1 MTDGLVSIVLPV
13 YNQADHIGLVVEEY
27 VTALDR
33 TGWPYELVLVP
44 NNCRDASY
52 DVCRALAA
60 RFPHV
65 RSVESAE
72 GGWGRAVRVGLAAG
86 EGEFLCYTNSAR
98 TTSDELTAVLLYSR
112 MHPEMVVK
120 ANRRVREAWKRRL
133 GSLLYNLEVR
143 VLFDLAVWDVNGT
156 PKVFSRA
163 HPKLLQL
170 QRNDDLIDAEFNAI
184 CRREGYP
191 LVEVPTFSSQRHG
204 GESTTTL
211 RSAFKLYTGAYKLWR
226 EMA

>member
-1 MTDGLVSIVLPV
+1 MTDGVVSIVLPV
-13 YNQADHIGLVVEEY
+13 YNQADHIGQVVEEY
-27 VTALDR
+27 VAALDR
-33 TGWPYELVLVP
+33 TGWPYQVVLVP

-52 DVCRALAA
+52 AVCRGLSE
-60 RFPHV
+60 RFPRV

-72 GGWGRAVRVGLAAG
+72 GGWGRAVRVGLAAST
-86 EGEFLCYTNSAR
+86 GEFLCYTNSAR
-98 TTSDELTAVLLYSR
+98 TTPDELTTVLLHSR
-112 MHPEMVVK
+112 THPEMVVK

-143 VLFDLAVWDVNGT
+143 ALFDLAVWDVNGT
-156 PKVFSRA
+156 PKAFPRRYE
-163 HPKLLQL
+163 KLMALR
-170 QRNDDLIDAEFNAI
+170 RNDDLIDAEFNAV
-184 CRREGYP
+184 CRRENYP
-191 LVEVPTFSSQRHG
+191 MVEVPTFSSTRHG

>member
-13 YNQADHIGLVVEEY
+13 YNQADHIGQVVEEY
-27 VTALDR
+27 VGALDR

-44 NNCRDASY
+44 NNCRDDSNA
-52 DVCRALAA
+52 VCRGLAE

-65 RSVESAE
+65 RVVESVE
-72 GGWGRAVRVGLAAG
+72 GGWGRAVRIGLVAS

-98 TTSDELTAVLLYSR
+98 TTPDELTTVLLHSR

-143 VLFDLAVWDVNGT
+143 ALFDLAVWDVNGT
-156 PKVFSRA
+156 PKAFPRRYE
-163 HPKLLQL
+163 KLLAL
-170 QRNDDLIDAEFNAI
+170 KRNDDLIDAEFNAI

-191 LVEVPTFSSQRHG
+191 MVEVPTFSSVRHG

-211 RSAFKLYTGAYKLWR
+211 RSAFRLYTGAYKLWR